1 MHPGDP
7 CDQKYLCRCNKGNKH
22 HSILC
27 PEALEISLLASQN
40 SINKA
45 KTNESDE
52 IACKYTA
59 FEPAIPDHDTGVYS
73 MTANVQ
79 RAVALQTAVLSA
91 ENVEASE
98 VPLHDKNV
106 AILADT
112 AAQKSLV
119 TKELADRLKLPIAKQ
134 ERASILGFGQNKA
147 DSKIYKVIELTLCS
161 PDGCANQK
169 L

>member
-1 MHPGDP
+1 
-7 CDQKYLCRCNKGNKH
+7 
-22 HSILC
+22 
-27 PEALEISLLASQN
+27 
-40 SINKA
+40 
-45 KTNESDE
+45 
-52 IACKYTA
+52 
-59 FEPAIPDHDTGVYS
+59 

-91 ENVEASE
+91 ENAEASE
-98 VPLHDKNV
+98 VLLHEKNV

-119 TKELADRLKLPIAKQ
+119 TKELADRLKLPIIKQ